1 MLFHIIEVFPCSH
14 HFNTHHFVFHIQ
26 FMNAQDKIVTFL
38 DGYMGKLKL
47 MAQLGAQ
54 QYNSP
59 IGIHSFTKDL
69 FRTYM
74 FHLTKQSGVFVG
86 YFIYSHPYSERYAV
100 TVVSTNN
107 TLVYTY
113 QVSSSH

>member
-1 MLFHIIEVFPCSH
+1 
-14 HFNTHHFVFHIQ
+14 
-26 FMNAQDKIVTFL
+26 MNAQDKIVTFL